1 MTREEFIAFVSAEQ
15 EPLRRFLL
23 ALCGDPA
30 EADDI
35 AQDAL
40 VNAYVASSSFRG
52 GSRFGTWLFR
62 IAYNCFIDRLRSR
75 KWRAE
80 PIDERTESVE
90 GGNTA
95 DAAFRHEALY
105 RAIRQLPEK
114 ERAALLLF
122 YMEDRPVKEV
132 AAILDIPASSVRAY
146 LTKGRQHIKAFLE
159 KWKTR

>member
-1 MTREEFIAFVSAEQ
+1 MVSTEQ

-40 VNAYVASSSFRG
+40 VNAYVASGSFRG
-52 GSRFGTWLFR
+52 ESRFGTWLFR
-62 IAYNCFIDRLRSR
+62 IAYNCFIDRQRRR
-75 KWRAE
+75 KLPTAPLDSPAAQALAE
-80 PIDERTESVE
+80 PAAGDR
-90 GGNTA
+90 
-95 DAAFRHEALY
+95 AFRHEALWQ
-105 RAIRQLPEK
+105 AIDRLPER

-132 AAILDIPASSVRAY
+132 AEILAISLSSARVY
-146 LTKGRQHIKAFLE
+146 LTRGRQHIKSYLDS
-159 KWKTR
+159 WKTK

>member
-1 MTREEFIAFVSAEQ
+1 LTREEFIAFVSAEQ
-15 EPLRRFLL
+15 ESLRRFLL

-40 VNAYVASSSFRG
+40 VNAYVASNSFRG

-62 IAYNCFIDRLRSR
+62 IAYNCFIDRQRAR
-75 KWRAE
+75 KWHAE
-80 PIDERTESVE
+80 PIDERTEMIVD
-90 GGNTA
+90 GNSA
-95 DAAFRHEALY
+95 DVAFRHETLY

-132 AAILDIPASSVRAY
+132 AAILDIPAGSVRAY
-146 LTKGRQHIKAFLE
+146 LTRGRQHIKSFLE